1 MFILFLYKR
10 GFCSI
15 NKIEHEVTTM
25 IWNQWW
31 VSTSDLNLKLYG
43 MIIRDGPIAQ
53 VNNAP
58 MRVNEGK
65 DKLLCIYN
73 STCRHYTSKLGY
85 KSLKKND

>member
-1 MFILFLYKR
+1 
-10 GFCSI
+10 
-15 NKIEHEVTTM
+15 
-25 IWNQWW
+25 
-31 VSTSDLNLKLYG
+31 

-58 MRVNEGK
+58 MSVNEGK

-73 STCRHYTSKLGY
+73 SACRHYTSKLGY

>member
-1 MFILFLYKR
+1 
-10 GFCSI
+10 
-15 NKIEHEVTTM
+15 
-25 IWNQWW
+25 
-31 VSTSDLNLKLYG
+31 

-58 MRVNEGK
+58 MRVNEGN